1 MGYRLHCATK
11 YEVEYSG
18 GRFNHKCE
26 EFHDLLQACD
36 ATYTGESCDNE
47 FEVTKLYLNG
57 ENCIANG
64 SLNYSYKNMQLS
76 GMFDLPYFKMN
87 NGKVIT
93 TEWKKAIDNLRN
105 LDNLEEEEQE
115 NIKNALK
122 WMTDSREEIIEDMEY
137 LLSKADPSHDFLHL
151 SFY

>member
-1 MGYRLHCATK
+1 MKLNTLEAGLTISAKNFTI
-11 YEVEYSG
+11 
-18 GRFNHKCE
+18 
-26 EFHDLLQACD
+26 
-36 ATYTGESCDNE
+36 SCKP
-47 FEVTKLYLNG
+47 V
-57 ENCIANG
+57 
-64 SLNYSYKNMQLS
+64 MQH
-76 GMFDLPYFKMN
+76 
-87 NGKVIT
+87 IQ
-93 TEWKKAIDNLRN
+93 AIDNLRN

>member
-47 FEVTKLYLNG
+47 FEVTK
-57 ENCIANG
+57 
-64 SLNYSYKNMQLS
+64 
-76 GMFDLPYFKMN
+76 
-87 NGKVIT
+87 

-115 NIKNALK
+115 TIKNALK

>member
-47 FEVTKLYLNG
+47 FEVTK
-57 ENCIANG
+57 
-64 SLNYSYKNMQLS
+64 
-76 GMFDLPYFKMN
+76 
-87 NGKVIT
+87 

-151 SFY
+151 SFYQAYGNQTHNRYVKIHLAYPHFRPLHTNVMGYRLG